1 MARKHTKTLMT
12 EKDGIR
18 GLVPA
23 RNRGYRDRVFA
34 EYLDTLNPRANVVMQ
49 KALAASPDVRF
60 QEFLER
66 VMAPKYRRASL
77 ATIAKGCGIDLLE
90 FNQWWSKASAQRAIA
105 EAQLA
110 SPGVVE
116 DLIEDAKSKN
126 DVCDRCDGIGSV
138 AAPPGLA
145 GDIPGYRLARKASE
159 EHGAIYPRTCPEC
172 GGEAKVRRSGD
183 AHARDRLMEIA
194 GLSPGAKGAAVVIQN
209 FSGASHAS
217 AVPILEE
224 AMSIL
229 DVKAERLVEDEA
241 VDEAD

>member
-1 MARKHTKTLMT
+1 MSRKHTTTLMT
-12 EKDGIR
+12 EKDGVR

-60 QEFLER
+60 QEFLDR
-66 VMAPKYRRASL
+66 VMTPKYLSASL
-77 ATIAKGCGIDLLE
+77 ATIAKGCSIDLPE
-90 FNQWWSKASAQRAIA
+90 FNQQSGKASAQRAIA

-116 DLIEDAKSKN
+116 GLIEDAKSKD

-145 GDIPGYRLARKASE
+145 GDIPGYRVARE
-159 EHGAIYPRTCPEC
+159 ERDPIYTHTCPKC
-172 GGEAKVRRSGD
+172 AGEGTVRRSGD

-194 GLSPGAKGAAVVIQN
+194 GLSAGAKGAAVVIQN
-209 FSGASHAS
+209 FSGASHGS
-217 AVPILEE
+217 AVPILED

-229 DVKAERLVEDEA
+229 DVKAERLAEDEA
-241 VDEAD
+241 IDETD

>member
-1 MARKHTKTLMT
+1 
-12 EKDGIR
+12 
-18 GLVPA
+18 
-23 RNRGYRDRVFA
+23 
-34 EYLDTLNPRANVVMQ
+34 
-49 KALAASPDVRF
+49 
-60 QEFLER
+60 
-66 VMAPKYRRASL
+66 MAPKYLRASL

-90 FNQWWSKASAQRAIA
+90 FNQWWGKASAQRAIA

-116 DLIEDAKSKN
+116 DLIEDAKSKD

-145 GDIPGYRLARKASE
+145 GDIPGYRLAREASE
-159 EHGAIYPRTCPEC
+159 EHGAIYTRTCPKC
-172 GGEAKVRRSGD
+172 AGEGTVRRSGD

-217 AVPILEE
+217 AVTILED

-229 DVKAERLVEDEA
+229 DVKAERLAEDEA

>member
-23 RNRGYRDRVFA
+23 RNRGYRDRVFSK
-34 EYLDTLNPRANVVMQ
+34 YLDTLNPRANLDMQ

-66 VMAPKYRRASL
+66 VMTPKYRRASL

-90 FNQWWSKASAQRAIA
+90 FNQWWGKASAQRAIA
-105 EAQLA
+105 EAHLA

-116 DLIEDAKSKN
+116 ELIEDAKSKD

-145 GDIPGYRLARKASE
+145 GDIPGYRLAREASE
-159 EHGAIYPRTCPEC
+159 EHGATYTRSCPKC
-172 GGEAKVRRSGD
+172 GGAGKVRRSGD
-183 AHARDRLMEIA
+183 AHARDRLMDIA

-217 AVPILEE
+217 AVTILED

-229 DVKAERLVEDEA
+229 DVKAERLAEDEA
-241 VDEAD
+241 VDEND

>member
-1 MARKHTKTLMT
+1 MT
-12 EKDGIR
+12 EKDRIR

-66 VMAPKYRRASL
+66 VMTPKYLRASL

-90 FNQWWSKASAQRAIA
+90 FNQWWSKASAQRAIP

-110 SPGVVE
+110 SLGVVE
-116 DLIEDAKSKN
+116 DLIDDAKSK
-126 DVCDRCDGIGSV
+126 DHVCGRCDGIGAIAS
-138 AAPPGLA
+138 PPGLA
-145 GDIPGYRLARKASE
+145 GNIPGYRVARE
-159 EHGAIYPRTCPEC
+159 ERDPIYTHTCPKC
-172 GGEAKVRRSGD
+172 AGEGTVRRSGD

-194 GLSPGAKGAAVVIQN
+194 GLSPGAKGAGVVIQN

-217 AVPILEE
+217 AVPVLEDAMNILE
-224 AMSIL
+224 
-229 DVKAERLVEDEA
+229 VKAERLAEDEA
-241 VDEAD
+241 VDQ

>member
-34 EYLDTLNPRANVVMQ
+34 EYLDTLNPRANVLMQ
-49 KALAASPDVRF
+49 KALAASSDVRF

-66 VMAPKYRRASL
+66 VMTPKYLRASL

-90 FNQWWSKASAQRAIA
+90 FNQWWGKASAQRAIA

-116 DLIEDAKSKN
+116 GLIEDAKSKD

-138 AAPPGLA
+138 AAPPCLA
-145 GDIPGYRLARKASE
+145 GDIPGYRLAREASE
-159 EHGAIYPRTCPEC
+159 EHGAIYTRTCPKC
-172 GGEAKVRRSGD
+172 AGEGTVRRSGD

-217 AVPILEE
+217 AVPILED

-229 DVKAERLVEDEA
+229 DVKAERLAEDEA
-241 VDEAD
+241 IDEAD